1 MGTEGVRMVTVQLL
15 ITDLEKLIG
24 LKSEGDVVNA
34 SSLYLTH
41 PVHVAYQTVHPTD
54 CYLNELTKTR
64 QDGTS
69 SSRVDR
75 AYFWGPPNDDL
86 HPGDSTNIFAAL
98 EYKKS
103 GAINRAQFRRG
114 RVTGYNAFDDAQQ
127 NSRYV
132 DRNEEDNVMVLLKQA
147 VHYVWRY
154 ETPFVALCDYKTLIL
169 LYMPKQETNSG
180 GPYTYMTIVQGETK
194 DMRKATP
201 RKCPRNVEA
210 ELHVYGFESQLSLSK
225 ELEHLLHSE
234 LYLHGQRDT
243 RSEEANSEH
252 CACCQGY
259 DDRYSPSQWYSH
271 EDCDDRYS
279 PS

>member
-1 MGTEGVRMVTVQLL
+1 MSSIYASFDEKVPVCKPFGNQKNNRTHKSGVTTAECTPPRCL
-15 ITDLEKLIG
+15 IEIPVSHWHYLATRLCLEPHKNELTNKPVPAVEKLIG

-114 RVTGYNAFDDAQQ
+114 RVTDYNAFDDAQQ
-127 NSRYV
+127 SSRYV
-132 DRNEEDNVMVLLKQA
+132 DRNEEVTS
-147 VHYVWRY
+147 W
-154 ETPFVALCDYKTLIL
+154 C
-169 LYMPKQETNSG
+169 S
-180 GPYTYMTIVQGETK
+180 
-194 DMRKATP
+194 
-201 RKCPRNVEA
+201 
-210 ELHVYGFESQLSLSK
+210 
-225 ELEHLLHSE
+225 
-234 LYLHGQRDT
+234 
-243 RSEEANSEH
+243 
-252 CACCQGY
+252 
-259 DDRYSPSQWYSH
+259 
-271 EDCDDRYS
+271 
-279 PS
+279 